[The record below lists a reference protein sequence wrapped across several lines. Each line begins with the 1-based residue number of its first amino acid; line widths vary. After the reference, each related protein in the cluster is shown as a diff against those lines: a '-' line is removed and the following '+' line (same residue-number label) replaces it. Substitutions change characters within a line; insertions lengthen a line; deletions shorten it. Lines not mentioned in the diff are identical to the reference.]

1 MKIAIIGGG
10 SGGHFY
16 PLMAVAESIQKQA
29 REQKLVEPRLY
40 YIGPN
45 PYNPKELF
53 DRGIEFIKVVAGKR
67 RINPKG
73 FSRVRNFFDIFKMG
87 YGCVVA
93 LIKMFFLFPDVV
105 FAKGGFAAFPV
116 LFAAR
121 VLGIPVIIH
130 ESDSVPGRVN
140 VWAGKFAKRIAV
152 AFPEAADY
160 FDKSKIAYTGNPVR
174 KDVAQPLTVGA
185 YEYLDLQK
193 DIPVI
198 AIMGGSQGAKK
209 INDVIVSSIAQLVE
223 KYQVIH
229 QAGRSNIEIVKGMAK
244 LALDGSSHPERYKP
258 VDYLNTMSMRMLAG
272 IADVIVS
279 RSGSSLFEIALWGV
293 PSIMIPITDSNG
305 DHQRKNAFNYA
316 RSGACV
322 VIEESNLTPQILIN
336 EISRIV
342 NDRDLRDKM
351 SADAKK
357 FARPDA
363 GDIIAHEVLNI
374 ALSHE
379 V

>member
-1 MKIAIIGGG
+1 MKIVVTGGG
-10 SGGHFY
+10 TGGHFY

-29 REQKLVEPRLY
+29 RDQKLVEPRIY
-40 YIGPN
+40 YVGPDA
-45 PYNPKELF
+45 YNPKELF
-53 DRGIEFIKVVAGKR
+53 DRGIDFVRVPAGKR

-73 FSRVRNFFDIFKMG
+73 IGKIKNVFDIFRMG
-87 YGCVVA
+87 IGCLIG

-105 FAKGGFAAFPV
+105 FAKGGYASFPT

-140 VWAGKFAKRIAV
+140 MWAGKFAKRVAV
-152 AFPEAADY
+152 SFKESSEY
-160 FDKSKIAYTGNPVR
+160 FDEKKVAYTGNPVR
-174 KDVAQPLTVGA
+174 VELTNPLKTGA
-185 YEYLDLQK
+185 FEYLQLDKEL
-193 DIPVI
+193 PVI
-198 AIMGGSQGAKK
+198 AVLGGSTGAKK
-209 INDVIVSSIAQLVE
+209 INDVMMGSINELI
-223 KYQVIH
+223 KTYQIIH
-229 QAGRSNIEIVKGMAK
+229 QVGKANIETVRGMSK
-244 LALDGSSHPERYKP
+244 LVIGGSTHPERYKP
-258 VDYLNTMSMRMLAG
+258 VDYLNTMSMRMLGG

-279 RSGSSLFEIALWGV
+279 RAGSQLFEIALWGV
-293 PSIMIPITDSNG
+293 PSVMIPITDSHG

-336 EISRIV
+336 EIGRII
-342 NDRDLRDKM
+342 NDRGLHDTM
-351 SADAKK
+351 AESAKK
-357 FARPDA
+357 FARTDA
-363 GDIIAHEVLNI
+363 ADVIAHEVLNI

>member
-1 MKIAIIGGG
+1 MKIVVTGGG

-29 REQKLVEPRLY
+29 REQKLLEPRLY
-40 YIGPN
+40 YVGPD

-53 DRGIEFIKVVAGKR
+53 DRGIDFIKVTAGKR

-87 YGCVVA
+87 FGCIA
-93 LIKMFFLFPDVV
+93 GLIKMFFLFPDVV

-121 VLGIPVIIH
+121 VLGIPVVIH

-140 VWAGKFAKRIAV
+140 LWAGKFAKRVGV
-152 AFPEAADY
+152 AFQEAAEY
-160 FDKSKIAYTGNPVR
+160 FDPKKVAYTGNPVR
-174 KDVAQPLTVGA
+174 KDITLPLTVGA
-185 YEYLDLQK
+185 YEYLELDKDL
-193 DIPVI
+193 PVI
-198 AIMGGSQGAKK
+198 AVMGGSLGAKR
-209 INDVIVSSIAQLVE
+209 INDVVIGSLPLLVE
-223 KYQVIH
+223 RYQVIH
-229 QAGRSNIEIVKGMAK
+229 QTGRSNIDIVKGMAK
-244 LALDGSSHPERYKP
+244 LALDGASHPERYKA
-258 VDYLNTMSMRMLAG
+258 VDYLNPMSMRMLAG
-272 IADVIVS
+272 IADVIIS

-316 RSGACV
+316 RSGAAV
-322 VIEESNLTPQILIN
+322 VIEEANLTPQILVN
-336 EISRIV
+336 EITRIV
-342 NDRDLRDKM
+342 NDRELHDRM
-351 SADAKK
+351 SSEAKK
-357 FARPDA
+357 FSRPDA

>member
-1 MKIAIIGGG
+1 MKIAITGGG

-29 REQKLVEPRLY
+29 RDQKLIEPRLY
-40 YIGPN
+40 YIGPD

-53 DRGIEFIKVVAGKR
+53 DRGIDFIKVPAGKR

-87 YGCVVA
+87 FGCTIA
-93 LIKMFFLFPDVV
+93 LFKVFFLFPDVV

-116 LFAAR
+116 LLAAR
-121 VLGIPVIIH
+121 ILGIPVIIH

-140 VWAGKFAKRIAV
+140 LWAGKFAKRIAV
-152 AFPEAADY
+152 AFPEAAEY
-160 FDKSKIAYTGNPVR
+160 FDEKKVAYTGNPVR

-185 YEYLDLQK
+185 YEYLELDKDL
-193 DIPVI
+193 PVL
-198 AIMGGSQGAKK
+198 AVMGGSQGAKK
-209 INDVIVSSIAQLVE
+209 INDIIISSLPQLVE
-223 KYQVIH
+223 QYQIVH
-229 QAGRSNIEIVKGMAK
+229 QVGRANIEIVRGMAK
-244 LALDGSSHPERYKP
+244 LALDGASHPERYKP
-258 VDYLNTMSMRMLAG
+258 IDYLNTMSMRMLAG
-272 IADVIVS
+272 IANVIIS

-322 VIEESNLTPQILIN
+322 VIEEANLTPQILIN
-336 EISRIV
+336 EVTRIV
-342 NDRDLRDKM
+342 RDVELHDKM
-351 SADAKK
+351 AANAKK
-357 FARPDA
+357 FSRPDA
-363 GDIIAHEVLNI
+363 GEIIAHEVLNI